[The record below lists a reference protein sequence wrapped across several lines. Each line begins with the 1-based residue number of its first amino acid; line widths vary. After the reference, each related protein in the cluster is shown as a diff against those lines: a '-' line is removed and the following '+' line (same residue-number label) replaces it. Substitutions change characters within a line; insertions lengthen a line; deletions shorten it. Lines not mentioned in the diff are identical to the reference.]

1 MEQEPEFEMSRT
13 EYDIVRKFLDSDR
26 VGAER
31 KFPNRTYKR
40 LSHTN
45 EYKAMS
51 IEDNVI
57 YVCDQPVAFVIP
69 ACVFPGTEGKD
80 VLIVSDHK
88 CMRGNHVLC
97 EMDGTHLVVHQ
108 DSYVREVAFSVLD
121 HGSYTGQYHV
131 VKFPGLLPN
140 PPKAPKRSS
149 QKELS
154 AERREYML
162 KMVRKC
168 VALAKVRL
176 NFIVDKWKQKDA
188 NYIYHFYPSEISD
201 TLNNLCAQG
210 LNVLYEIMGTG
221 RYKKTATN
229 IREFVLS
236 VYKAVDDLCR
246 EVSEKEKLS
255 DSALM
260 HYVVQDRKDLD
271 ARKIL
276 LDAMNATAFEV
287 ASVNNICE
295 CFESKN
301 AVAACF
307 RDDPYDTRNDNL
319 KYDEVTKAK
328 LDILYK
334 SQKIVD
340 DCMGDVLQHYD
351 RSISERE
358 SYFIISPDVLLDNL
372 VRTTT
377 IYQLQK
383 NPILLE
389 DGTTT
394 MRVRIG
400 KNDDYTHYIIR
411 GIDLGVGAGIY
422 GFCLDTKQW
431 KRVLDD
437 FLNNPSRINSNT
449 EQSDCIYASASGAW
463 LEPVMTEQ
471 NDTILHLGKGYHDR
485 PVRIN
490 RTTAAEVL
498 RILNMTDEQLEKEYF
513 ARIERGKN
521 GEDKVWLTAPEL
533 DITLLPGY
541 DRALREITQLI
552 EDTNLLCKAYT
563 NADRIKSRI
572 RFTQSIKAV
581 FDYDFKMGMQNS
593 KIVMDKANHN
603 NKMIS
608 DLFFEVYYASKNKP
622 DIRKKFKELLEECK
636 EDASPMLRDWINTL

>member
-13 EYDIVRKFLDSDR
+13 EYDIVRKFLESAK

-40 LSHTN
+40 LSHTT

-69 ACVFPGTEGKD
+69 ACVFPDTEGKD
-80 VLIVSDHK
+80 VLIVSDYK
-88 CMRGNHVLC
+88 CMRSDHVLC
-97 EMDGTHLVVHQ
+97 EMDGTRLVVHQ
-108 DSYVREVAFSVLD
+108 DSYVREVAFHIND

-131 VKFPGLLPN
+131 VHFPGLLPN

-149 QKELS
+149 KKELS

-176 NFIVDKWKQKDA
+176 NFIVEKWKQKSA
-188 NYIYHFYPSEISD
+188 NDIYYHYASDLSD

-271 ARKIL
+271 ARKGL
-276 LDAMNATAFEV
+276 LEAMNAAAFEV
-287 ASVNNICE
+287 ASVDNICE
-295 CFESKN
+295 RFESKKS
-301 AVAACF
+301 VAACF
-307 RDDPYDTRNDNL
+307 RDDPYDTRDDNL
-319 KYDEVTKAK
+319 KYYDITKAK

-334 SQKIVD
+334 AQKIVD

-351 RSISERE
+351 RSISERD
-358 SYFIISPDVLLDNL
+358 SYFITSPDVLLDKL

-400 KNDDYTHYIIR
+400 IDDDYPRYIIR
-411 GIDLGVGAGIY
+411 GVDLGAGAGIY
-422 GFCLDTKQW
+422 GSCLDTKLW

-437 FLNNPSRINSNT
+437 FLNNPSRINRNT
-449 EQSDCIYASASGAW
+449 GQLNYIYAVGA
-463 LEPVMTEQ
+463 LFEPVMTEQ
-471 NDTILHLGKGYHDR
+471 NDTILHLGTGNNER
-485 PVRIN
+485 PIRIN
-490 RTTAAEVL
+490 RATAAEVL
-498 RILNMTDEQLEKEYF
+498 RILNIDPGQLKQEYF
-513 ARIERGKN
+513 DRIERGKN
-521 GEDKVWLTAPEL
+521 REDKVWLTAPEL
-533 DITLLPGY
+533 DISLLPGY

-563 NADRIKSRI
+563 NADRIKSRVK
-572 RFTQSIKAV
+572 FTQRIKAV
-581 FDYDFKMGMQNS
+581 FEYDFKMGVQNS
-593 KIVMDKANHN
+593 KIVMDKAKHN
-603 NKMIS
+603 DKMIN
-608 DLFFEVYYASKNKP
+608 DLFFEVYYASKDKP
-622 DIRKKFKELLEECK
+622 DIRKKFKELLEEIK
-636 EDASPMLRDWINTL
+636 DEASPNLRYWINTL

>member
-13 EYDIVRKFLDSDR
+13 EYSIVTKFFGAAR

-57 YVCDQPVAFVIP
+57 YVCGQPVAFVIP
-69 ACVFPGTEGKD
+69 SCVFPNTEGKD
-80 VLIVSDHK
+80 VLIVADNKRMRNDHA
-88 CMRGNHVLC
+88 LC
-97 EMDGTHLVVHQ
+97 EIDGTPTVIHQ
-108 DSYVREVAFSVLD
+108 EAYAREVAFCVKD
-121 HGSYTGQYHV
+121 YGSYNGQYHV
-131 VKFPGLLPN
+131 VKFPGLLPK

-154 AERREYML
+154 AERRKYML

-176 NFIVDKWKQKDA
+176 NFIVEEWKQKSAD
-188 NYIYHFYPSEISD
+188 YIYHHYPSEISD

-221 RYKKTATN
+221 RYKKTATD

-236 VYKAVDDLCR
+236 IYKAVDDLCR

-276 LDAMNATAFEV
+276 LDAMNATAFEI
-287 ASVNNICE
+287 ASVDNICE
-295 CFESKN
+295 RFEENST
-301 AVAACF
+301 VDACF
-307 RDDPYDTRNDNL
+307 RDDQYNTRDDT
-319 KYDEVTKAK
+319 KYFNVTRAR

-334 SQKIVD
+334 AQRIVD

-351 RSISERE
+351 RSISNRDR
-358 SYFIISPDVLLDNL
+358 YAIASPVDLLDSL

-377 IYQLQK
+377 LYQLQK
-383 NPILLE
+383 NPIMLE

-400 KNDDYTHYIIR
+400 KNDDHPRYIIH
-411 GIDLGVGAGIY
+411 GIDLGMGANIL
-422 GFCLDTKQW
+422 GFCFNINKNVW
-431 KRVLDD
+431 KKLLED
-437 FLNNPSRINSNT
+437 FLSKPSLINNNPERLSCVYVR
-449 EQSDCIYASASGAW
+449 GA
-463 LEPVMTEQ
+463 LFEPIMTEQ
-471 NDTILHLGKGYHDR
+471 NDTVLQLGTCDYER
-485 PVRIN
+485 PIRIN
-490 RTTAAEVL
+490 RATAAEAL
-498 RILNMTDEQLEKEYF
+498 RILNMPDDQLEQEYF

-533 DITLLPGY
+533 DITILPRLRQGAARDHAV
-541 DRALREITQLI
+541 DRGHKTALQGIHQRRPDKVSHSVRSEH
-552 EDTNLLCKAYT
+552 
-563 NADRIKSRI
+563 
-572 RFTQSIKAV
+572 QS
-581 FDYDFKMGMQNS
+581 
-593 KIVMDKANHN
+593 H
-603 NKMIS
+603 
-608 DLFFEVYYASKNKP
+608 
-622 DIRKKFKELLEECK
+622 
-636 EDASPMLRDWINTL
+636 T

>member
-13 EYDIVRKFLDSDR
+13 EYDIVRKFLESDR

-40 LSHTN
+40 LSHTT

-57 YVCDQPVAFVIP
+57 YVCNQPVAFVIP
-69 ACVFPGTEGKD
+69 ACVFPDTEGKD
-80 VLIVSDHK
+80 VLIVSDYK
-88 CMRGNHVLC
+88 CMRSDHVLC

-108 DSYVREVAFSVLD
+108 GSYVREVAFHIND

-131 VKFPGLLPN
+131 VHFPGILPN

-149 QKELS
+149 KKELS

-188 NYIYHFYPSEISD
+188 NYIYHYYPSEISD

-221 RYKKTATN
+221 RYKKTATD

-287 ASVNNICE
+287 ASVDNICE
-295 CFESKN
+295 RFESKKS
-301 AVAACF
+301 VAACF
-307 RDDPYDTRNDNL
+307 RDDPYDTRDDNL
-319 KYDEVTKAK
+319 KYYEVTKAK

-334 SQKIVD
+334 AQKIVD

-351 RSISERE
+351 RSISELE
-358 SYFIISPDVLLDNL
+358 EYFITSPVDLLDNL

-377 IYQLQK
+377 ICQLQK

-400 KNDDYTHYIIR
+400 KGHNYPRYVIR
-411 GIDLGVGAGIY
+411 GIDLGMGASISDVCY
-422 GFCLDTKQW
+422 GTKMW
-431 KRVLDD
+431 NLILED
-437 FLNNPSRINSNT
+437 FLDRPHRIN
-449 EQSDCIYASASGAW
+449 EYAEKMYYVYAKGAV

-471 NDTILHLGKGYHDR
+471 NDTILHLGTGNNER
-485 PVRIN
+485 PIRIN
-490 RTTAAEVL
+490 RATAMEVL
-498 RILNMTDEQLEKEYF
+498 RILSINTDQLKQEYF
-513 ARIERGKN
+513 DRIERGKN

-581 FDYDFKMGMQNS
+581 FEYDFKMGMQNS
-593 KIVMDKANHN
+593 KIVLDKAHHN
-603 NKMIS
+603 DKMIS
-608 DLFFEVYYASKNKP
+608 DLFFEVYYASKDKP
-622 DIRKKFKELLEECK
+622 DIRKKFKELLEDVK
-636 EDASPMLRDWINTL
+636 NDASPMLRDWINTL